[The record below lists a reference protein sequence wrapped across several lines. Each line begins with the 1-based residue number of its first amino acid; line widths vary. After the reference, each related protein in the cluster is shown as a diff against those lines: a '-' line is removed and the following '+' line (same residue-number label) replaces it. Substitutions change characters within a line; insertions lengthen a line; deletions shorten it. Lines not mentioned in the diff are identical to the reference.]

1 MPDIK
6 LRDGSGVE
14 QTYTGVDTITVP
26 LADGSGN
33 FTYGP
38 LINLNTNS
46 WEYVFS
52 NISVLYT
59 EELMKD
65 NYIIKLINKD
75 NLTSI
80 SYAFRNNEFVTD
92 LSEIKITEKSPP
104 SCLGVF
110 QNCINLK
117 KIFDISSIIEKV
129 STLNYLSSLV
139 DGCYS
144 LEQKE
149 IQKLLDSVYY
159 YRKESY
165 PQGALIGDNY
175 MLKEVD
181 LSKNETMLNGSD
193 TVWTQG
199 VNYQPTLQKII
210 SFKVATKG
218 ATSSQIWASNYWSD
232 MYMLSSFVFPTGD
245 NGSPFKAMLAKQ
257 NIDFSK
263 EKGYK
268 NNYKVGQEEEVY
280 KYGYV
285 NKQHNIY
292 FGEPNASKTFT
303 VEEIKAK
310 YNAVKQFDDWHS
322 CGSNYFKVTYNDH
335 QYNPSILTARYN
347 HDSAVETLNSL
358 PDTSEYLATAGGT
371 NTIKFK
377 GIQGALTD
385 GGAINTLTEEEIA
398 VATAKGWTVTYV

>member
-104 SCLGVF
+104 SCLDVF

-129 STLNYLSSLV
+129 STLNCLSSLV

-159 YRKESY
+159 YQKKNY

-193 TVWTQG
+193 ILWTQG
-199 VNYQPTLQKII
+199 VNCQPTLQKII

-218 ATSSQIWASNYWSD
+218 ATSSQIWDSNYWSD

-268 NNYKVGQEEEVY
+268 NNYKVGQKEEVY

-292 FGEPNASKTFT
+292 FGEPSTSKTFT

-371 NTIKFK
+371 NTIKFN

>member
-38 LINLNTNS
+38 MINLNTNT
-46 WEYVFS
+46 WERVFADT
-52 NISVLYT
+52 SVLYT
-59 EELMKD
+59 ERLMKD

-75 NLTSI
+75 NLISI
-80 SYAFRNNEFVTD
+80 SYAFQNNEFVTD
-92 LSEIKITEKSPP
+92 LSEFKITAKSM
-104 SCLGVF
+104 SGCFYVF
-110 QNCINLK
+110 AGCVNLK
-117 KIFDISSIIEKV
+117 KIFDITPFAEKG
-129 STLNYLSSLV
+129 SSLNSFGSLV
-139 DGCYS
+139 KSCYS
-144 LEQKE
+144 LEQEE
-149 IQKLLDSVYY
+149 IQKLLNSIY
-159 YRKESY
+159 SY
-165 PQGALIGDNY
+165 QKSSQPQGPLIGDNY
-175 MLKEVD
+175 MLKEID
-181 LSKNETMLNGSD
+181 LSKNESMLSGGNISWG
-193 TVWTQG
+193 QG
-199 VNYQPTLQKII
+199 VNSQPTLQKIT

-218 ATSSQIWASNYWSD
+218 AASSQIWDNNYWSK
-232 MYMLSSFVFPTGD
+232 MYMLSSFVFPMEG
-245 NGSPFKAMLAKQ
+245 NGNPFKAMLRNQ

-268 NNYKVGQEEEVY
+268 DFYEVGQAEEVY

-292 FGEPNASKTFT
+292 FGEPNEQKTFT
-303 VEEIKAK
+303 VEGIKAK
-310 YNAVKQFDDWHS
+310 YNDVKQFNDWHS
-322 CGSNYFKVTYNDH
+322 CGSSYFKVTYNDK

-377 GIQGALTD
+377 GVQGALTD

-398 VATAKGWTVTYV
+398 VATAKGWTVTFV